1 MAGNDYGWYP
11 GHMTKSIR
19 AIREELK
26 LVDLCIEVLDA
37 RVPLSSR
44 NPDID
49 ELAKDKYRLI
59 VLNKSD
65 LADDKKTALWIEY
78 FKTLNI
84 ETLVLCAKE
93 KKTSDAVRKASMSVC
108 REKIERDK
116 KRGIVGRPIRA
127 MVCGIPNVGKST
139 LINTITG
146 RAPAKTGNKPGVTR
160 SNQWVKT
167 SAGIDLLDTPGLL
180 WPKFEDKTVGL
191 KLASIGSVNDQVIN
205 LNQLAGEVVVM
216 MKELYPGVIASRYD
230 VSEDT
235 SVSEIIKG
243 AGIRNGLM
251 LKGGDVDM
259 GRASEAILGDFRSG
273 KLGKITLEVPS
284 QNEQ

>member
-49 ELAKDKYRLI
+49 DLAKDKYRLI
-59 VLNKSD
+59 VMNKAD
-65 LADDKKTALWIEY
+65 LADEKKTALWTEY
-78 FKTLNI
+78 FKGLGI
-84 ETLVLCAKE
+84 ETLVLCARE
-93 KKTSDAVRKASMSVC
+93 KKASDAVRKASVSVC

-116 KRGIVGRPIRA
+116 KRGIVGRPLRA

-146 RAPAKTGNKPGVTR
+146 KAPAKTGNKPGVTR
-160 SNQWVKT
+160 SNQWVRT
-167 SAGIDLLDTPGLL
+167 NAGIDLLDTPGLL
-180 WPKFEDKTVGL
+180 WPRFEDKAVGFR
-191 KLASIGSVNDQVIN
+191 LAAIGSINDQVIN
-205 LNQLAGEVVVM
+205 LRQLAGETTVLIN
-216 MKELYPGVIASRYD
+216 ELYPGVMKEKYGFSD
-230 VSEDT
+230 DSDT
-235 SVSEIIKG
+235 EEIIRS
-243 AGIRNGLM
+243 AGIRNGLI
-251 LKGGDVDM
+251 LKGGEVDM
-259 GRASEAILGDFRSG
+259 QRASEQILSDLRSG
-273 KLGKITLEVPS
+273 RLGKITLEVPVL
-284 QNEQ
+284 Q

>member
-65 LADDKKTALWIEY
+65 LADEKKTAAWIEY
-78 FKTLNI
+78 FKSLGI

-93 KKTSDAVRKASMSVC
+93 KKTSDAVKKAAMNVC
-108 REKIERDK
+108 REKLERDK

-146 RAPAKTGNKPGVTR
+146 KAPAKTGNKPGVTR
-160 SNQWVKT
+160 NNQWVKT

-180 WPKFEDKTVGL
+180 WPKFEDKSVGF
-191 KLASIGSVNDQVIN
+191 KLAAIGSINDQVIN
-205 LNQLAGEVVVM
+205 LIQLAGEVTVLM
-216 MKELYPGVIASRYD
+216 NELYPGALAAKYD
-230 VSEDT
+230 VQEDA
-235 SVSEIIKG
+235 SVQDIIKG
-243 AGIRNGLM
+243 AGLRSGLIV
-251 LKGGDVDM
+251 KGGEVDM
-259 GRASEAILGDFRSG
+259 QRASEQILNDLRSG
-273 KLGKITLEVPS
+273 KLGKVTLEVPH
-284 QNEQ
+284 Q